1 MKQAMLVLVM
11 ATMLYSCGGSQ
22 SKAEEMAKQIQ
33 QTINK
38 NSPGSVPVSAGG
50 FYMKAKKDGK
60 DWVATSMDE
69 MGEDSY
75 RIIGNYNGEYISLPY
90 HRNDIEVGNETNFD
104 HSAVDLKLNDEEG
117 LWAGLKGQMIITK
130 VDENSA
136 EGTFY
141 FTASNN
147 SNTKTI
153 EFTDGSFRILFQ
165 KNK

>member
-1 MKQAMLVLVM
+1 MKNLFI
-11 ATMLYSCGGSQ
+11 SCIALLLFAKCNGPK

-33 QTINK
+33 QTANE

-130 VDENSA
+130 VDETSA

-141 FTASNN
+141 FTASDI

-153 EFTDGSFRILFQ
+153 EFTDGSFRILFP
-165 KNK
+165 KK